1 MRLFVLTIA
10 LLWGGL
16 ATANE
21 IYITQIGDSLDLDIS
36 QDGQDNQIG
45 TSVADAD
52 FGGDDMTFDITQ
64 TGSLNTIAAVI
75 NGNNYTGTWA
85 FTGNTNSVDLQCDA
99 NGVNCE
105 SVTLNMTVIGDDQSF
120 DIAIGGSADS
130 QGTIVNFIVTGDGN
144 VFESTID
151 GVNAVLTVT
160 VDSSNSLASTAGTD
174 GILTA
179 ASITGS
185 TFDISQTG
193 DGDSAGHSI
202 TLDVTG
208 GGSSYNITQSG
219 IYDNLVDADFDGDA
233 QDVDITQTD

>member
-75 NGNNYTGTWA
+75 N
-85 FTGNTNSVDLQCDA
+85 L
-99 NGVNCE
+99 
-105 SVTLNMTVIGDDQSF
+105 
-120 DIAIGGSADS
+120 
-130 QGTIVNFIVTGDGN
+130 
-144 VFESTID
+144 
-151 GVNAVLTVT
+151 
-160 VDSSNSLASTAGTD
+160 SL
-174 GILTA
+174 IH
-179 ASITGS
+179 I
-185 TFDISQTG
+185 
-193 DGDSAGHSI
+193 
-202 TLDVTG
+202 
-208 GGSSYNITQSG
+208 
-219 IYDNLVDADFDGDA
+219 
-233 QDVDITQTD
+233 

>member
-16 ATANE
+16 AIANE

-75 NGNNYTGTWA
+75 NGNNYTGTWV
-85 FTGNTNSVDLQCDA
+85 FTGSGNSVDLQCDA

-105 SVTLNMTVIGDDQSF
+105 TVTLNMSVIGDDQVF
-120 DIAIGGSADS
+120 DIDIGGVQAAT
-130 QGTIVNFIVTGDGN
+130 GTVANFTVTGDGN

-174 GILTA
+174 GTLTA
-179 ASITGS
+179 AAVTGS

-202 TLDVTG
+202 ILDVTG

-219 IYDNLVDADFDGDA
+219 IYDNAIDADFTGDA